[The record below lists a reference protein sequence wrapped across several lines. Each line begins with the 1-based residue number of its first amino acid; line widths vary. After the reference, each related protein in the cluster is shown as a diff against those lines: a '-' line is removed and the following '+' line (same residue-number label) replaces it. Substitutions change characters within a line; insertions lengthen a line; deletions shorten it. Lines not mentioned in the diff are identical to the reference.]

1 MSSAR
6 RRSLP
11 CKRDALNHP
20 SQADRAPRYQA
31 GEGIYELFDKV
42 MVLDQG
48 RTVYFGPPDQARAYF
63 EQLGYRSLPRQSTA
77 DYLTGCTD
85 PNERQFA
92 PGRSEVDV
100 PSTPGALEAAFHSS
114 DHFRDLIDQ
123 LGKYKIRMETEKTD
137 QEAFRAAVIEDKKK
151 GVSRKSPYTLGLKD
165 QVVALTRRQFQ
176 RRLQDK
182 FQIYTSY
189 GFMLVSGFS
198 FSEAF
203 CSVWT
208 STFRC
213 FHSLLVVAT
222 TTCPL
227 HRKGHSLVAA
237 YFLSLFLSRLSIRW

>member
-6 RRSLP
+6 RHLLP
-11 CKRDALNHP
+11 CKKEVPIIP
-20 SQADRAPRYQA
+20 SQADGAPRYQA

-114 DHFRDLIDQ
+114 DHCRDLTDQ
-123 LGKYKIRMETEKTD
+123 LAKYKIRMESEKTD

-182 FQIYTSY
+182 FQIYTSF
-189 GFMLVSGFS
+189 GFMTVSAFS
-198 FSEAF
+198 FQRRSAQL
-203 CSVWT
+203 WT
-208 STFRC
+208 STTR
-213 FHSLLVVAT
+213 HLRSLLVVAT
-222 TTCPL
+222 TTYPL
-227 HRKGHSLVAA
+227 RRRGHSLVAVCS
-237 YFLSLFLSRLSIRW
+237 LSLSLSRLWTRL